1 MNDTNEMG
9 LESANSPSP
18 TSIQLSAPAII
29 ADKSG
34 LVEAQNYLTSIDEE
48 REQFYFRLINRNN
61 GAGTKEVIGDIDD
74 VFPELKQHNDSGWDV
89 FVVVN
94 DSTGYTNADVTG
106 IRAVFMDFDNPDGLE
121 AASPKL
127 DWPLDPMM
135 VIQTSP
141 AKYHYYF
148 GIGNGIEVVSIE
160 DFNRITKAMLSAHP
174 EMDKAVVRPCNLM
187 RVPGFVNNK
196 GKDGFKAKIISREPH
211 QIYEVGDFLEQYPVL
226 ERAAADVQRLE
237 GVSEDIASTDEA
249 DRAGNAL
256 KSIDISKLPVGQD
269 GHDIRMRMGFALHQC
284 FSIADDELHRYGRQ
298 VWLDWCTQDAWGLR
312 EGDASDYSEE
322 RCIGEWD
329 RMDAG
334 KEFKTGM
341 GSLYSYCRDSW
352 GWTRPT

>member
-1 MNDTNEMG
+1 M
-9 LESANSPSP
+9 
-18 TSIQLSAPAII
+18 
-29 ADKSG
+29 
-34 LVEAQNYLTSIDEE
+34 
-48 REQFYFRLINRNN
+48 
-61 GAGTKEVIGDIDD
+61 IGDIDD
-74 VFPELKQHNDSGWDV
+74 VFPELKQHNDSGWDI

-226 ERAAADVQRLE
+226 ERAVADVQRLE

-249 DRAGNAL
+249 DRARNAL

-269 GHDIRMRMGFALHQC
+269 GHDIRMRMDSHCTNALASQMMSYTAMADKC
-284 FSIADDELHRYGRQ
+284 GLTGALRTPGDSEKVMPQTIVKSDVLVSGTEWMLGRSLKLAWVLSIRIVETPG
-298 VWLDWCTQDAWGLR
+298 
-312 EGDASDYSEE
+312 
-322 RCIGEWD
+322 
-329 RMDAG
+329 AG
-334 KEFKTGM
+334 
-341 GSLYSYCRDSW
+341 
-352 GWTRPT
+352 